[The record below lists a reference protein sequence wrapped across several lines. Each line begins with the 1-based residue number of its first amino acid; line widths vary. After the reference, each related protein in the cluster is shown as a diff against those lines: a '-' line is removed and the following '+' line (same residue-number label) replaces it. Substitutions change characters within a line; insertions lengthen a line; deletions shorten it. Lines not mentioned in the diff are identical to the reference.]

1 MHGTKDI
8 MEEAAA
14 LPVEDRVF
22 IVDSL
27 LRTLNT
33 PDPDMDEV
41 WAGIAR
47 RRLEELRSGRVKAV
61 SGEEVFAEVRER
73 FSR

>member
-1 MHGTKDI
+1 MHGIKDI
-8 MEEAAA
+8 IEEAAA

-33 PDPDMDEV
+33 PDPDMDKV

-47 RRLEELRSGRVKAV
+47 RRLEELRSGRVMTV